1 LGGDDLNSVA
11 RKKAQ
16 QEQMKLWSAK
26 SLLMTKK
33 SLDDEKRAE
42 REYANFIL
50 DQDKIHWNSRRR
62 QL

>member
-1 LGGDDLNSVA
+1 LGGEDLNSVA

-33 SLDDEKRAE
+33 SLDDEKRA
-42 REYANFIL
+42 
-50 DQDKIHWNSRRR
+50 
-62 QL
+62 